1 MIISTF
7 GTKICDDAVSY
18 SRNAIKNKNRL
29 VEISPFTIAREF
41 SIPEL
46 GKIDYAN
53 YKFDNDYQKLMFGLE
68 LNNSVVDVLKDSEGC
83 VVVDMMVC
91 RLFFREFLLSDGRKL
106 RMTESKAL
114 KDNLNTF
121 RRDVENSTGCKIQK
135 ENCYN
140 PIKYDDT
147 NIHSEIKRYTNLLKD
162 EIGENR
168 VVLLDVRNVFQY
180 VDKKAHVAIMSSLE
194 NTININGFIDRCTK
208 IFLENINCRVIKH
221 FDRMFGDERFKSA
234 YMFHFNK
241 NYYDY
246 VNASL
251 MCIENNDGE
260 KLEETFE
267 VFNVKQNMELD
278 EIIFRSLSD
287 LVNMRRRRRKVVL
300 LGDNAFLEYDL
311 RKRYGIDIAYKLRY
325 NENSTMQEIID
336 QMKELDLAGKYREYI
351 CVVPYVYGS
360 TKVLEAMWRCG
371 YAAPNNCLIPIHFP
385 FRLNAF
391 VGRYEDFY
399 GNVVETKTP
408 VTLEI
413 KGAGNEVYVGQSEE
427 AGYAMFILLS
437 QVSLKIGDEALF
449 EGSGITSTLYDG
461 ATLHIGDNV
470 TFGSDVHIRGSFFD
484 STYIGNNT
492 EIETKSIIFNGDGH
506 AIIDLNTGKN
516 INYDLNNSK
525 PVKHEI
531 RIGSNV
537 AVGSHSFI
545 LSGSVIQ
552 DNSRVMDGTL
562 VNKVFDASGCVYG
575 QPGRLRE

>member
-7 GTKICDDAVSY
+7 GTKICDDAASY
-18 SRNAIKNKNRL
+18 SRNTIKNNNRL
-29 VEISPFTIAREF
+29 VEISPFTIAQECQ
-41 SIPEL
+41 IPEL
-46 GKIDYAN
+46 ESIDYDN
-53 YKFDNDYQKLMFGLE
+53 YSFDNEYQKLIFGLE
-68 LNNSVVDVLKDSEGC
+68 LNNTVLDLLRDSEGF
-83 VVVDMMVC
+83 VVVDLMVC

-114 KDNLNTF
+114 RDNLNAL
-121 RRDVENSTGCKIQK
+121 RRDIENSTGCKI
-135 ENCYN
+135 ERESCYN

-147 NIHSEIKRYTNLLKD
+147 NLRIEIKRYANLLKD
-162 EIGENR
+162 EIGEGR

-180 VDKKAHVAIMSSLE
+180 VDKKAHMAIMPSLE
-194 NTININGFIDRCTK
+194 NTLTINEFVERCTGV
-208 IFLENINCRVIKH
+208 FLGNINCRVIKH
-221 FDRMFGDERFKSA
+221 LDKMFGDERFKAA

-251 MCIENNDGE
+251 MCIENNDAG
-260 KLEETFE
+260 KLEETFG

-278 EIIFRSLSD
+278 ELIFRSLSD

-311 RKRYGIDIAYKLRY
+311 RKRHGIDIAHKLKY
-325 NENSTMQEIID
+325 SANSTMQEIID
-336 QMKELDLAGKYREYI
+336 QMEKLNLAGKYREYI
-351 CVVPYVYGS
+351 CVVPYVYNS

-399 GNVVETKTP
+399 GNVVEAKTP

-413 KGAGNEVYVGQSEE
+413 KGAGNEVYVGESEDT
-427 AGYAMFILLS
+427 GYAMFILLS
-437 QVSLKIGDEALF
+437 QVSLKIGDGALF

-461 ATLHIGDNV
+461 ATLYVGDNV

-484 STYIGNNT
+484 STYIGSNT
-492 EIETKSIIFNGDGH
+492 EIETKSVIFNGDGH

-531 RIGSNV
+531 RIGNNV
-537 AVGSHSFI
+537 AVGSHSFV

-552 DNSRVMDGTL
+552 DDSRVIDGTL
-562 VNKVFDASGCVYG
+562 VNKVFDASGCIYG